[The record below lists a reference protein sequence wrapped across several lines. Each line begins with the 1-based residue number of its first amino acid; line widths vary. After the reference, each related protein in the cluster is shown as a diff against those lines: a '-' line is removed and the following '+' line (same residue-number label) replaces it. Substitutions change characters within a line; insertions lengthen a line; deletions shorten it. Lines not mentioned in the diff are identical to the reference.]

1 MKVWLDAQL
10 SPALCSWLETEFGVE
25 AVAVR
30 DLDLVKAED
39 ADIFMAAREDADVVM
54 TKDSDFVELLSRL
67 GPPPKIIW
75 VTAGNTSKRHLKKIL
90 QATFRDAMAALE
102 SGDALVEIQPGS

>member
-1 MKVWLDAQL
+1 MKIWLDAQL
-10 SPALCSWLETEFGVE
+10 SPALCPWLESEFGVE

-30 DLDLVKAED
+30 DLGLLDAED
-39 ADIFMAAREDADVVM
+39 PEIFMAARQDADVVM

-75 VTAGNTSKRHLKKIL
+75 VTAGNTSNRHLKNVL
-90 QATFRDAMAALE
+90 QATFGAAVAALD
-102 SGDALVEIQPGS
+102 SGETLVEVQPGS